1 MKRVKIGCAVA
12 LALVGAMA
20 AGATAQA
27 AERGP
32 SSVDGAYR
40 VTWTEKEAITAGAPY
55 RSAHADFGFAH
66 GQRVVITITLRE
78 GRFGLR
84 DGSHPTCTGSY
95 TVSGTNLSIH
105 ERPPAC
111 RGDIRARWSIQSR
124 LLRLRVTQATDPG
137 DKVVFGAKP
146 WRKIG

>member
-1 MKRVKIGCAVA
+1 MKRMKIGCMVA

-20 AGATAQA
+20 AGAAAQV
-27 AERGP
+27 ERGP

-40 VTWTEKEAITAGAPY
+40 VTWTEKEAIAAGAPY

-66 GQRVVITITLRE
+66 GQRVVIAITLRE
-78 GRFGLR
+78 GQFSLR
-84 DGSHPTCTGSY
+84 DGWHPTCKGSY
-95 TVSGTNLSIH
+95 AVSGQNVSIH

-111 RGDIRARWSIQSR
+111 SGDIRARWSLQGR

-146 WRKIG
+146 WRRIG